1 MSVEA
6 LCRRVTDFGFRLLA
20 NDFALDARQHKVE
33 RLSGSR
39 KTLMWVRD
47 PLNSLMSGNPARLAD
62 YLTILENQEYSY
74 LMRDG
79 GVFQISYVF
88 DGAEIERHRLCYHP
102 CPFALTFRDIRDF
115 EGGLLELIQ
124 NSFMDR
130 LEDSVLMRTPI
141 RFDFAPDQTAAIHPA
156 SHITLNDPSCRVP
169 AKSPLTFDTFIKF
182 ILENFYF
189 DIWENLTIREALVF
203 RQERECLSDDDRK
216 RAYLSWSHA

>member
-6 LCRRVTDFGFRLLA
+6 LCRRITDFGFQMLA
-20 NDFALDARQHKVE
+20 NDFALDARQHKIE
-33 RLSGSR
+33 QLSAAQ
-39 KTLMWVRD
+39 KTLMWVRN

-79 GVFQISYVF
+79 GVLQISYVF
-88 DGAEIERHRLCYHP
+88 KGMEIERHRLCYHP
-102 CPFALTFRDIRDF
+102 CPFAVTFGDIRDF

-124 NSFMDR
+124 NSYMDR

-141 RFDFAPDQTAAIHPA
+141 RFDFAPDQTAPHHPA

-169 AKSPLTFDTFIKF
+169 ARCPLAFDTFMKF
-182 ILENFYF
+182 ILENFYS
-189 DIWENLTIREALVF
+189 DIWEHPTIRNALVF
-203 RQERECLSDDDRK
+203 RQEPDCLSAHDRT
-216 RAYLSWSHA
+216 RAHLHWSHP